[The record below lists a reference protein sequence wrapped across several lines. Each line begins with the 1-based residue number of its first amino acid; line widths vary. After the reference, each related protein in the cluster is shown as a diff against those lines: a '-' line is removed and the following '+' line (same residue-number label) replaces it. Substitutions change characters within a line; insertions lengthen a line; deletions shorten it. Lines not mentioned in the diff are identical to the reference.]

1 MTSADRADAG
11 GLRTPWTKQFATPVR
26 AFLQTESGSAGILA
40 AAIVVA
46 VVWANLGTSYESM
59 WTTSFGLHFGDGSV
73 TRELRTWIDSGL
85 MTLFFLVVGLEARR
99 EIDLGDLRDRGRV
112 LLPVAAGLFG
122 LIVPVGLYLALNAG
136 GDAAGGWGV
145 AMSTDTALALGL
157 LVVVG
162 RDVPDRV
169 RTFLLTVFVVD
180 DLVALLVIAVVYTDD
195 LDLRYLAL
203 AVVLFGLFVLV
214 RRLRLGTPASL
225 VVIGIAVWASMLLSG
240 VDPIVSGLAIGLT
253 APAYT
258 PGREDLEE
266 ATGLFRQFREE
277 PTPEL
282 ARTAVV
288 GLRRTL
294 SPNDRLQRFYHPWT
308 SYVIVP
314 LFALANAGIAI
325 DGPFLRGAITSP
337 ITLGI
342 VLGYVVGKPVAVI
355 SASWLISRMTHG
367 RVQPAVGWAAVT
379 GSGTIAGIG
388 FTVAFLIAAH
398 AFEGERLA
406 EAKFGVLLAAAVA
419 AAATSVVFRITA
431 LLGENRRTVALHGRA
446 EQLIDLAVDVDPER
460 DHVRGPLDAAVTV
473 VEYGDFQCPYC
484 GQAEP
489 AVRAVLGDAD
499 VRFVWRHL
507 PLTDV
512 HPEAELAAQAAEAA
526 GDQGRFWEMHD
537 LLLDHQD
544 HLLKPD
550 LLGYAEQLGLDL
562 ERFRKLLHSHMH
574 QARVA
579 QDVESADISGVSGTP
594 TFFVNGRRQYGA
606 FDLASLTSAI
616 AAARARD
623 RIRPRPGGGER

>member
-1 MTSADRADAG
+1 
-11 GLRTPWTKQFATPVR
+11 
-26 AFLQTESGSAGILA
+26 
-40 AAIVVA
+40 
-46 VVWANLGTSYESM
+46 
-59 WTTSFGLHFGDGSV
+59 
-73 TRELRTWIDSGL
+73 

-122 LIVPVGLYLALNAG
+122 MVIPVALYLAVNAG
-136 GDAAGGWGV
+136 GNAAGGWGV

-157 LVVVG
+157 LLVVG

-180 DLVALLVIAVVYTDD
+180 DIVALLVIAVVYADD
-195 LDLRYLAL
+195 VDMRYLAL
-203 AVVLFGLFVLV
+203 AVALFGLFILAK
-214 RRLRLGTPASL
+214 RLRFGTPASL
-225 VVIGIAVWASMLLSG
+225 VVIGIAVWASMLGSG
-240 VDPIVSGLAIGLT
+240 IEPVVSGLAIGLV

-258 PGREDLEE
+258 PAREDLEE
-266 ATGLFRQFREE
+266 ASGLFRQFREE
-277 PTPEL
+277 PTPDL

-294 SPNDRLQRFYHPWT
+294 SPNDRLQRFFHPWS

-325 DGPFLRGAITSP
+325 DGSFLNRAMTSP

-342 VLGYVVGKPVAVI
+342 VLGYAVGKPFAVI
-355 SASWLISRMTHG
+355 IASWATSRLTHG
-367 RVQPAVGWAAVT
+367 RVQPAVGWASVA

-388 FTVAFLIAAH
+388 FTVSFLIASL
-398 AFEGERLA
+398 AFDGEQLA

-419 AAATSVVFRITA
+419 VAATRVVFRITA
-431 LLGENRRTVALHGRA
+431 LLGEERRTVALQGRA
-446 EQLIDLAVDVDPER
+446 ELLVDLAVDVDPER
-460 DHVRGPLDAAVTV
+460 DHVRGPADVAVTV

-489 AVRAVLGDAD
+489 AVRDVLDAAD

-537 LLLDHQD
+537 LLLAHQD

-550 LLGYAEQLGLDL
+550 LLVYAEQLGLDL
-562 ERFRKLLHSHMH
+562 PRFKKQLYSHVH
-574 QARVA
+574 LARVA
-579 QDVESADISGVSGTP
+579 QDVESADFSGVSGTP

-606 FDLASLTSAI
+606 FDPASLTSAI

-623 RIRPRPGGGER
+623 RIRPWPRGRGRER

>member
-1 MTSADRADAG
+1 MTSADRADARV
-11 GLRTPWTKQFATPVR
+11 LRTPWTKQFATPVR
-26 AFLQTESGSAGILA
+26 AFLQTESGSAGVLA

-46 VVWANLGTSYESM
+46 VVWANLGTSYESV
-59 WTTSFGLHFGDGSV
+59 WSTPIGVRIGDGSI
-73 TRELRTWIDSGL
+73 TRELRTWINSGL

-99 EIDLGDLRDRGRV
+99 EIDLGDLRDRERV

-122 LIVPVGLYLALNAG
+122 LVVPVGLYLALNAG
-136 GDAAGGWGV
+136 GDAADGWGV

-162 RDVPDRV
+162 REVPDRV

-180 DLVALLVIAVVYTDD
+180 DLVALLVIAVLYTDD

-203 AVVLFGLFVLV
+203 AVALFGLFVLV
-214 RRLRLGTPASL
+214 RRLGLGTPASL
-225 VVIGIAVWASMLLSG
+225 VVIGVAIWVSMLLSG
-240 VDPIVSGLAIGLT
+240 VDPIVSGLAIGLA

-308 SYVIVP
+308 SYVVVP

-325 DGPFLRGAITSP
+325 DGPFLERAMASS

-342 VLGYVVGKPVAVI
+342 LLGYVVGKPVAVI
-355 SASWLISRMTHG
+355 SASWAIAQMTHG
-367 RVQPAVGWAAVT
+367 RVRPAVGWAAVT

-388 FTVAFLIAAH
+388 FTVSFLIAQH
-398 AFEGERLA
+398 AFDGERLT
-406 EAKFGVLLAAAVA
+406 EAKLGVLLAATVA
-419 AAATSVVFRITA
+419 ALATWVVFRITA
-431 LLGENRRTVALHGRA
+431 LLGEDRRAVALLGRA
-446 EQLIDLAVDVDPER
+446 EELVDLAAEVDTVR
-460 DHVRGPLDAAVTV
+460 DHVRGPVDAAVTL

-489 AVRAVLGDAD
+489 AVRSVIGDSD

-512 HPEAELAAQAAEAA
+512 HPEAALAAQAVEAA
-526 GDQGRFWEMHD
+526 GDQGKFWEMHD
-537 LLLDHQD
+537 LLLEHQD
-544 HLLKPD
+544 HLMKAD
-550 LLGYAEQLGLDL
+550 LLGYAEQLGLDVP
-562 ERFRKLLHSHMH
+562 RFRKQLYSHEH

-594 TFFVNGRRQYGA
+594 TFFVNGRRQYGT
-606 FDLASLTSAI
+606 FDPASLTSAI

-623 RIRPRPGGGER
+623 RIR

>member
-1 MTSADRADAG
+1 MTSTDQG
-11 GLRTPWTKQFATPVR
+11 GTAVLRTPWSKQFATPVR

-46 VVWANLGTSYESM
+46 LVWANLGSSYESV
-59 WTTSFGLHFGDGSV
+59 WTTSFGLRLGDGSV
-73 TRELRTWIDSGL
+73 TRELREWVNSGL
-85 MTLFFLVVGLEARR
+85 MTLFFLVFGLEARR
-99 EIDLGDLRDRGRV
+99 EVDLGDLRDRARM

-122 LIVPVGLYLALNAG
+122 MIVPALLYLAVNAG

-180 DLVALLVIAVVYTDD
+180 DLVSLLVIAVLYTED

-203 AVVLFGLFVLV
+203 AVALFGLFLLV
-214 RRLRLGTPASL
+214 KRLKLGTPGSL
-225 VVIGIAVWASMLLSG
+225 VVIGVAIWASMLGSG

-258 PGREDLEE
+258 PAREDLEE

-282 ARTAVV
+282 ARTAVI
-288 GLRRTL
+288 GLRRSL
-294 SPNDRLQRFYHPWT
+294 SPNDRLQRIYHPWS

-325 DGPFLRGAITSP
+325 DGSFLDRAMTSP
-337 ITLGI
+337 ITLGV
-342 VLGYVVGKPVAVI
+342 VLGYVVGKPVAVTF
-355 SASWLISRMTHG
+355 ASWAISRLTHG
-367 RVQPAVGWAAVT
+367 RVQPAVGWAAVA

-388 FTVAFLIAAH
+388 FTLSFLIAAH
-398 AFEGERLA
+398 AFDGERLA
-406 EAKFGVLLAAAVA
+406 EAKFGVLLAGAVA
-419 AAATSVVFRITA
+419 AAATWVVFRITA
-431 LLGENRRTVALHGRA
+431 LLGEDRRAVALHGRA
-446 EQLIDLAVDVDPER
+446 EQLVDLAVDVDPER
-460 DHVRGPLDAAVTV
+460 DHVRGPQDAAVTV

-489 AVRAVLGDAD
+489 AVRAILGNTD

-544 HLLKPD
+544 HLRKPD

-562 ERFRKLLHSHMH
+562 PRFQKQLYSHMH

-606 FDLASLTSAI
+606 FDAASLTRAV
-616 AAARARD
+616 ADARARD
-623 RIRPRPGGGER
+623 RIRPRR

>member
-1 MTSADRADAG
+1 MTSADQG
-11 GLRTPWTKQFATPVR
+11 GSALSTPWTKQFATPVR

-40 AAIVVA
+40 AAIGVA
-46 VVWANLGTSYESM
+46 VVWANVGGSYESV
-59 WTTSFGLHFGDGSV
+59 WTTPFGVHLGDESV
-73 TRELRTWIDSGL
+73 TRELRTWVNSGL

-122 LIVPVGLYLALNAG
+122 MIVPVSIYLAVNAG
-136 GDAAGGWGV
+136 GDGADGWGV

-157 LVVVG
+157 LVFVG

-180 DLVALLVIAVVYTDD
+180 DVVALLVIAVVYTDD
-195 LDLRYLAL
+195 VELRYLAL
-203 AVVLFGLFVLV
+203 AVGLFGLFLLIK
-214 RRLRLGTPASL
+214 RLQVGAPAIYM
-225 VVIGIAVWASMLLSG
+225 VIGIAIWASMLGSG
-240 VDPIVSGLAIGLT
+240 IDPVVSGLVIGLT

-258 PGREDLEE
+258 PVRESLEE

-277 PTPEL
+277 PTPDL

-325 DGPFLRGAITSP
+325 DGSFLSRALSSP

-342 VLGYVVGKPVAVI
+342 VLGYVVGKPFAVVF
-355 SASWLISRMTHG
+355 ASWAISRMTNG
-367 RVQPAVGWAAVT
+367 RVQPAVGWAAVA

-388 FTVAFLIAAH
+388 FTLSFLIASL
-398 AFEGERLA
+398 AFDGDRLA
-406 EAKFGVLLAAAVA
+406 EAKFGVLLAAAIA
-419 AAATSVVFRITA
+419 AAATWIVFRITA
-431 LLGENRRTVALHGRA
+431 LLGEDRRAVALHGRA
-446 EQLIDLAVDVDPER
+446 EQLVDLAADVDPER

-484 GQAEP
+484 GRAEP
-489 AVRAVLGDAD
+489 AVRDIIGDAD

-512 HPEAELAAQAAEAA
+512 HPQAELAAQASEAA
-526 GDQGRFWEMHD
+526 AEQGKFWEMHD
-537 LLLDHQD
+537 LLLARQE
-544 HLLKPD
+544 HLMKPN
-550 LLGYAEQLGLDL
+550 LLAYAEELGLDVP
-562 ERFRKLLHSHMH
+562 RFQKQLYAHAH
-574 QARVA
+574 AGRVG

-606 FDLASLTSAI
+606 FDPASLTSAI

-623 RIRPRPGGGER
+623 RIRPLQRRR

>member
-1 MTSADRADAG
+1 MTSAGQG
-11 GLRTPWTKQFATPVR
+11 GTPAQRTPWTKQFATPVR

-40 AAIVVA
+40 AAILVA
-46 VVWANLGTSYESM
+46 LVWANVGSSYEST
-59 WTTSFGLHFGDGSV
+59 WTTPFGLHLGDHSV
-73 TRELRTWIDSGL
+73 TRELREWVNSGL
-85 MTLFFLVVGLEARR
+85 MTVFFLVFGLEARR
-99 EIDLGDLRDRGRV
+99 EVDLGDLRDRARM
-112 LLPVAAGLFG
+112 LLPVAAGVFG
-122 LIVPVGLYLALNAG
+122 MIVPATLYLAVNAG

-180 DLVALLVIAVVYTDD
+180 DLVSLLVIAVLYTED
-195 LDLRYLAL
+195 LDLGYLAL
-203 AVVLFGLFVLV
+203 AVALFGLFLLV
-214 RRLRLGTPASL
+214 KRLKIGTPASL
-225 VVIGIAVWASMLLSG
+225 VVIGVAVWAAMLGSG

-258 PGREDLEE
+258 PAREDLEE
-266 ATGLFRQFREE
+266 ASGLFRQFREE

-282 ARTAVV
+282 ARTAVI

-294 SPNDRLQRFYHPWT
+294 SPNDRLQRIYHPWS

-325 DGPFLRGAITSP
+325 DGSFLSRAMTSP

-342 VLGYVVGKPVAVI
+342 VLGYAVGKPVAVI
-355 SASWLISRMTHG
+355 SASWAISRLTHG
-367 RVQPAVGWAAVT
+367 RVQPAVGWAAVA

-388 FTVAFLIAAH
+388 FTLSFLIAAH
-398 AFEGERLA
+398 AFDGERLA
-406 EAKFGVLLAAAVA
+406 EAKFGVLLAGAIA
-419 AAATSVVFRITA
+419 AAATWVVFRITA
-431 LLGENRRTVALHGRA
+431 LLGEDRRAVALHGRA
-446 EQLIDLAVDVDPER
+446 EQLIDLATDVDPER
-460 DHVRGPLDAAVTV
+460 DHVRGPQDAAVTV

-489 AVRAVLGDAD
+489 AVRAILGDAD

-526 GDQGRFWEMHD
+526 ADQGRFWEMHD
-537 LLLDHQD
+537 LLLDHQE
-544 HLLKPD
+544 HLKKLD
-550 LLGYAEQLGLDL
+550 LLGYAEQLGLDVP
-562 ERFRKLLHSHMH
+562 RFKNELHSHAH

-579 QDVESADISGVSGTP
+579 QDVESADLSGVSGTP

-606 FDLASLTSAI
+606 FDAASLTSAI
-616 AAARARD
+616 ADARARD
-623 RIRPRPGGGER
+623 RIRPRP

>member
-1 MTSADRADAG
+1 MTSADQGDTKV
-11 GLRTPWTKQFATPVR
+11 LRTPWSRQFATPVR

-46 VVWANLGTSYESM
+46 VVWANLGGSYESV
-59 WTTSFGLHFGDGSV
+59 WTTPFGLRLGDSSV
-73 TRELRTWIDSGL
+73 TRELRTWVNSGL

-122 LIVPVGLYLALNAG
+122 LIVPVALYLAVNAG

-169 RTFLLTVFVVD
+169 RTFLLTLFVVD
-180 DLVALLVIAVVYTDD
+180 DIVALLVIAVVYSDD
-195 LDLRYLAL
+195 VDVRYLAL
-203 AVVLFGLFVLV
+203 AVALFGLLLLV
-214 RRLRLGTPASL
+214 KRLRFGTPASL
-225 VVIGIAVWASMLLSG
+225 VVIGLGVWASMLGSG
-240 VDPIVSGLAIGLT
+240 VEPVVSGLAIGLA

-258 PGREDLEE
+258 PAREDLEE

-277 PTPEL
+277 PTPDL

-294 SPNDRLQRFYHPWT
+294 SPNDRLQRIYHPWS

-325 DGPFLRGAITSP
+325 DGSFLGRAMTSP

-342 VLGYVVGKPVAVI
+342 VLGYVVGKPFAVI
-355 SASWLISRMTHG
+355 SASWSISRLTHG
-367 RVQPAVGWAAVT
+367 RVQPAVGWAAVA

-388 FTVAFLIAAH
+388 FTVSFLIASL
-398 AFEGERLA
+398 AFDGEDLA

-419 AAATSVVFRITA
+419 AAATWLVFRITA
-431 LLGENRRTVALHGRA
+431 LLGEDRRTVALQGRT

-460 DHVRGPLDAAVTV
+460 DHVRGPQDAAVTV

-489 AVRAVLGDAD
+489 AVLTILGDAD

-537 LLLDHQD
+537 LLLAHQD

-550 LLGYAEQLGLDL
+550 LLAYAERLGLDL
-562 ERFRKLLHSHMH
+562 PRFQKQLYSHVH
-574 QARVA
+574 LARVA

-606 FDLASLTSAI
+606 FDPASLTSAI

-623 RIRPRPGGGER
+623 RIQPRPRR